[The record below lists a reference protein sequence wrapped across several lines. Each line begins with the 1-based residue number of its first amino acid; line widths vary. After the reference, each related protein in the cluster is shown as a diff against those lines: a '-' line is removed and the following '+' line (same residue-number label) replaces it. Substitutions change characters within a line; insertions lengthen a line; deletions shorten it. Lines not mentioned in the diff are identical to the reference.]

1 MQVAYADSVTNDLA
15 GIGRIGRLWVVA
27 TVMYGALRVV
37 LAATFVADYGL
48 NIVAFAIIE
57 LVSSLALG
65 ITTARL
71 AIALKNRRRGGRAWL
86 FAAVVL
92 SYFAPDA
99 YVLVFAGRMP
109 GRVLVPVLVI
119 VCIGAVS
126 GVLRLRRFRSG
137 ATSGS

>member
-1 MQVAYADSVTNDLA
+1 MTNDRV
-15 GIGRIGRLWVVA
+15 GIGSVGRLWVIA
-27 TVMYGALRVV
+27 TMLYGALRIL
-37 LAATFVADYGL
+37 LAATFIADYGL
-48 NIVAFAIIE
+48 NVVAFTVIE
-57 LVSSLALG
+57 LGSSFVLG
-65 ITTARL
+65 VTTARL
-71 AIALKNRRRGGRAWL
+71 AIALKNRRRGGRALL

-92 SYFAPDA
+92 SYFAPDV

-119 VCIGAVS
+119 VCIGAAS